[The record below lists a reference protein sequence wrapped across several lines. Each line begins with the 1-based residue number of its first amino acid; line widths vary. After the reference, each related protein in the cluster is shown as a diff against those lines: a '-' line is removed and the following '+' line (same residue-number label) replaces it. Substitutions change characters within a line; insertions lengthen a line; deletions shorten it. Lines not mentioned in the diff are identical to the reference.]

1 MFEAIVHIQYSAQRW
16 IAFQDIGPSPSGRS
30 GHAVASD
37 GRRVF
42 VLGGELSPEAQ
53 ADETKLI
60 HVLDISMY
68 FLFVISFGQPPILKI
83 QSTSTTRNPTPAL
96 SIPNLCGS
104 RHRFPLGES
113 NHISRHLLGR
123 MPPLFPP

>member
-1 MFEAIVHIQYSAQRW
+1 M
-16 IAFQDIGPSPSGRS
+16 
-30 GHAVASD
+30 
-37 GRRVF
+37 
-42 VLGGELSPEAQ
+42 LGGELSPDAQ

-83 QSTSTTRNPTPAL
+83 QSTSTIRNPTPAL

-104 RHRFPLGES
+104 RQRVPLRES

-123 MPPLFPP
+123 MLPLFLPQKNVSRRKAMVAEVQRCVI